1 MTPIS
6 PTGYVPGTY
15 AKKRPESAQLASRY
29 VREWEG
35 RRQKLL
41 KTHGATTEVRP
52 CICFSR
58 KIGVGALEVAD
69 LVARKIGLRVAD
81 REILE
86 HMARDSSLERET
98 IAFFDE
104 MYPGRAVEMSAL
116 LFAEK
121 SFVMGDYLRSLV
133 NAVYALATTA
143 STIFVG
149 RGAHLLLPRERILA
163 VRFICSDPFRVKRL
177 SVLLSVD
184 TREAERRS
192 PRSTRSSV
200 PSSRRPTAA
209 RTRPPP
215 SSTSSST
222 ATTSATRA
230 GARTS
235 SRARSARSTDIASR
249 TDASASPAPGG
260 GAVPAGPPRGTR
272 NGFFSLDATQWSNHY
287 KALEPRLERPGK

>member
-1 MTPIS
+1 MTEIS

-15 AKKRPESAQLASRY
+15 AKKRPESAQLATRY

-69 LVARKIGLRVAD
+69 LLARKIHLRVAD

-86 HMARDSSLERET
+86 HMSRDSSLGRET

-149 RGAHLLLPRERILA
+149 RGTHLLLPRERILA

-177 SVLLSVD
+177 SALLSVD
-184 TREAERRS
+184 AREAERTLAKIDKEQRAFFKKAYGRKDAPAS
-192 PRSTRSSV
+192 EFDLVINCDHFSDPRWCADLV
-200 PSSRRPTAA
+200 A
-209 RTRPPP
+209 RAFRKKFP
-215 SSTSSST
+215 
-222 ATTSATRA
+222 
-230 GARTS
+230 
-235 SRARSARSTDIASR
+235 D
-249 TDASASPAPGG
+249 
-260 GAVPAGPPRGTR
+260 VV
-272 NGFFSLDATQWSNHY
+272 Q
-287 KALEPRLERPGK
+287 E

>member
-1 MTPIS
+1 MTPTTAA
-6 PTGYVPGTY
+6 PYVPGTY
-15 AKKRPESAQLASRY
+15 AKKRPESAQMASRY
-29 VREWEG
+29 VREWEA

-41 KTHGATTEVRP
+41 KTHGAPSETRP

-69 LVARKIGLRVAD
+69 LLARKIHLRVAD

-86 HMARDSSLERET
+86 HMSRDSSLGRET

-133 NAVYALATTA
+133 NAVYALAATA

-177 SVLLSVD
+177 SSLLSVD
-184 TREAERRS
+184 IREAERTLAKIDKEQRAFFKKAYGRKDAPAS
-192 PRSTRSSV
+192 EFDLVINCDHFSDPRWCADIV
-200 PSSRRPTAA
+200 A
-209 RTRPPP
+209 RAFRKKFP
-215 SSTSSST
+215 
-222 ATTSATRA
+222 
-230 GARTS
+230 
-235 SRARSARSTDIASR
+235 
-249 TDASASPAPGG
+249 DA
-260 GAVPAGPPRGTR
+260 V
-272 NGFFSLDATQWSNHY
+272 ND
-287 KALEPRLERPGK
+287 

>member
-1 MTPIS
+1 MTL
-6 PTGYVPGTY
+6 TTAADYVPGTY
-15 AKKRPESAQLASRY
+15 ARKRPESSQLASRY

-41 KTHGATTEVRP
+41 KTHGAPTEIPP

-69 LVARKIGLRVAD
+69 LLARKTHLRVAD

-86 HMARDSSLERET
+86 HMSRDSSLGRET

-163 VRFICSDPFRVKRL
+163 VRLICSDPFRIKRL
-177 SVLLSVD
+177 SQLLNVD
-184 TREAERRS
+184 SRE
-192 PRSTRSSV
+192 
-200 PSSRRPTAA
+200 AA
-209 RTRPPP
+209 RTL
-215 SSTSSST
+215 
-222 ATTSATRA
+222 AKIDKEQRA
-230 GARTS
+230 FFKKAYGRKDAPASEFDLVINCDHFSDPRWCADIVARAF
-235 SRARSARSTDIASR
+235 RKKFPEAAID
-249 TDASASPAPGG
+249 
-260 GAVPAGPPRGTR
+260 
-272 NGFFSLDATQWSNHY
+272 
-287 KALEPRLERPGK
+287 

>member
-15 AKKRPESAQLASRY
+15 AKKRPESAQLATRY

-41 KTHGATTEVRP
+41 KTHGAATEVRP

-69 LVARKIGLRVAD
+69 LLARKTHLRVAD

-86 HMARDSSLERET
+86 HMSRDSSLGRET

-133 NAVYALATTA
+133 NAVYALAATA

-177 SVLLSVD
+177 SSLLSVD
-184 TREAERRS
+184 AREAERTLAKIDKEQRAFFKKAYGRKDAPAS
-192 PRSTRSSV
+192 EFDLVINCDHFSDPRWCADLV
-200 PSSRRPTAA
+200 A
-209 RTRPPP
+209 RAFRKKFP
-215 SSTSSST
+215 
-222 ATTSATRA
+222 
-230 GARTS
+230 
-235 SRARSARSTDIASR
+235 D
-249 TDASASPAPGG
+249 
-260 GAVPAGPPRGTR
+260 VV
-272 NGFFSLDATQWSNHY
+272 Q
-287 KALEPRLERPGK
+287 E

>member
-15 AKKRPESAQLASRY
+15 AKKRPESAQLATRY

-41 KTHGATTEVRP
+41 KTHGAATEVRP

-69 LVARKIGLRVAD
+69 LLARKIHLRVAD

-86 HMARDSSLERET
+86 HMARDSSLGRET

-133 NAVYALATTA
+133 NAVYALAATA

-177 SVLLSVD
+177 ASLLSVD
-184 TREAERRS
+184 TREAERTLAKIDKEQRAFFKKAYGRKDAPAS
-192 PRSTRSSV
+192 EFDLVINCDHFSDPRWCADLVARAFRKKF
-200 PSSRRPTAA
+200 PEAA
-209 RTRPPP
+209 
-215 SSTSSST
+215 
-222 ATTSATRA
+222 A
-230 GARTS
+230 
-235 SRARSARSTDIASR
+235 D
-249 TDASASPAPGG
+249 
-260 GAVPAGPPRGTR
+260 
-272 NGFFSLDATQWSNHY
+272 
-287 KALEPRLERPGK
+287 